1 MKKIVGI
8 ASMPS
13 RELGLIDTINSLS
26 PQVDEIYVW
35 LNGYKEIPKVS
46 VTNVTFHLS
55 ETNDGAIAKV
65 RCLSLFDD
73 EDFYY
78 FTCDD
83 DIVYPEDYVEKYMEI
98 YEKGSIQSSHANK
111 YASFP
116 IKDYTKADISGYYFG
131 SFIPKKDRVHLVGTG
146 VCMMDST
153 IARQL
158 PYETFTTT
166 NMLDLWVSSWAWQN
180 KIPMYVVP
188 HKRGWLSP
196 NQKIN
201 QNTSIWEGVLK
212 NSDHQTQII
221 NHYYT
226 D

>member
-13 RELGLIDTINSLS
+13 RELGLIDTIESLS

-35 LNGYKEIPKVS
+35 LNGYKEIPKTS

-65 RCLSLFDD
+65 RCLGLFDD
-73 EDFYY
+73 TEFYY

-83 DIVYPEDYVEKYMEI
+83 DIVYPSDYVEKYIEI
-98 YEKGSIQSSHANK
+98 YEPGSIQSSHANK

-116 IKDYTKADISGYYFG
+116 ISDYTKADISGYYFG
-131 SFIPKKDRVHLVGTG
+131 AHIPKKDRVHLVGTG

-166 NMLDLWVSSWAWQN
+166 NMLDLWVSSWAWISE
-180 KIPMYVVP
+180 IPMYVVP
-188 HKRGWLSP
+188 HKRDWLYP
-196 NQKIN
+196 NPKIQ
-201 QNTSIWEGVLK
+201 QNDSIWNGVLR

-226 D
+226 